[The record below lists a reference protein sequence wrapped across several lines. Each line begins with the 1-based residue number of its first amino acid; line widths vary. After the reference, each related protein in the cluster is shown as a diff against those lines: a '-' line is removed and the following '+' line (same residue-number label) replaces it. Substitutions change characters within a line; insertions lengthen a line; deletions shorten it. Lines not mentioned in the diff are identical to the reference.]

1 MRYNILDIRFKTL
14 LSVIEEK
21 NFSKAA
27 EKLSLTQPA
36 VSHHINQLEAEYGV
50 KIISRGKREISLTP
64 EGELIA
70 NYAKRMAAL
79 ESKLLYELKNID
91 TAAKKIRIG
100 VTHTAESNM
109 FTEIVGYYSLNNP
122 NISIIIITD
131 TTSNLYKM
139 VENYELD
146 LAYVDGMIE
155 DSSLKFF
162 PVDKDDLVC
171 VLSINNPLVSKKSVT
186 LEELKKERLILR
198 LQTSTTRKIFEAS
211 LEYNNDS
218 IKNYNVVL
226 EVDNI
231 ATIKDLI
238 RKDFGISVLA
248 KSACMDEVNK
258 NKLAILPIEKLQM
271 IRQNYIIYNVYF
283 NHVEI
288 IKDIISIYNN
298 KLALEKNI

>member
-1 MRYNILDIRFKTL
+1 MLDIRFKTL

-27 EKLSLTQPA
+27 EKLSLTQPD

>member
-1 MRYNILDIRFKTL
+1 MLDIRFKTL

-171 VLSINNPLVSKKSVT
+171 VLSINNPLVSKKNVT

>member
-1 MRYNILDIRFKTL
+1 MLDIRFKTL

-109 FTEIVGYYSLNNP
+109 CTEIVGYYSLNNP

>member
-1 MRYNILDIRFKTL
+1 MLDIRFKTL

-171 VLSINNPLVSKKSVT
+171 VLSINNPLVSKKSAT

>member
-1 MRYNILDIRFKTL
+1 MLDIRFKTL

-258 NKLAILPIEKLQM
+258 KKLAILPIEKLQM

>member
-1 MRYNILDIRFKTL
+1 MLDIRFKTL

-109 FTEIVGYYSLNNP
+109 FTEIVGYYSLHNP
-122 NISIIIITD
+122 NTSITIITD

>member
-1 MRYNILDIRFKTL
+1 MLDIRFKTL

-109 FTEIVGYYSLNNP
+109 FTEIVGYYSLHNP
-122 NISIIIITD
+122 NTSITIITD

-298 KLALEKNI
+298 KLALEKNIW

>member
-1 MRYNILDIRFKTL
+1 MLDIRFKTL

-36 VSHHINQLEAEYGV
+36 VSHHINQLETEYGV

-122 NISIIIITD
+122 NTSITIITD

-258 NKLAILPIEKLQM
+258 KKLAILPIEKLQM

>member
-1 MRYNILDIRFKTL
+1 MLDIRFKTW

-258 NKLAILPIEKLQM
+258 NKLAILPIEKLQT

-298 KLALEKNI
+298 KLALEKNIW

>member
-1 MRYNILDIRFKTL
+1 MLDIRFKTL

-258 NKLAILPIEKLQM
+258 KKLAILPIEKLQM

-298 KLALEKNI
+298 KLAMEKNI

>member
-1 MRYNILDIRFKTL
+1 MLDIRFKTL

-36 VSHHINQLEAEYGV
+36 VSHHINQLESEYGV
-50 KIISRGKREISLTP
+50 KIISRGKREITLTP

-79 ESKLLYELKNID
+79 ENKLLYELKNID

-109 FTEIVGYYSLNNP
+109 FTEIVGLYSLNNP
-122 NISIIIITD
+122 NTSITIITD

-155 DSSLKFF
+155 DSPLKFF

-171 VLSINNPLVSKKSVT
+171 VLSINNPLVNKKVVS
-186 LEELKKERLILR
+186 LEDLKKERLILR

-238 RKDFGISVLA
+238 RKDFGISILA

-258 NKLAILPIEKLQM
+258 KKLAILPIEKLQM

-288 IKDIISIYNN
+288 IKDIISIYNS
-298 KLALEKNI
+298 KLNTEKNIW

>member
-1 MRYNILDIRFKTL
+1 MLDIRFKTL

-91 TAAKKIRIG
+91 TASKKIRIG

-258 NKLAILPIEKLQM
+258 KKLAILPIEKLQM

>member
-1 MRYNILDIRFKTL
+1 MLDIRFKTL

-36 VSHHINQLEAEYGV
+36 ISHHINQLEAEYGV

-258 NKLAILPIEKLQM
+258 KKLAILPIEKLQM

-298 KLALEKNI
+298 KLAMEKNI

>member
-1 MRYNILDIRFKTL
+1 MLDIRFKTL

-122 NISIIIITD
+122 NTSITIITD

-258 NKLAILPIEKLQM
+258 KKLAILPIEKLQM

-298 KLALEKNI
+298 KLALEKNIW

>member
-1 MRYNILDIRFKTL
+1 MLDIRFKTL

-50 KIISRGKREISLTP
+50 KIISQGKREISLTP

-258 NKLAILPIEKLQM
+258 KKLAILPIEKLQM

-298 KLALEKNI
+298 KLALEKNIW

>member
-1 MRYNILDIRFKTL
+1 MLDIRFKTL

-79 ESKLLYELKNID
+79 ESKRLYELKNID

>member
-1 MRYNILDIRFKTL
+1 MLDIRFKTL

-186 LEELKKERLILR
+186 LEEIKKERLILR

>member
-1 MRYNILDIRFKTL
+1 MLDIRFKTL

-258 NKLAILPIEKLQM
+258 KKLAILPIEKLQM

-298 KLALEKNI
+298 KLALEKNIW

>member
-1 MRYNILDIRFKTL
+1 MLDIRFKTL

-171 VLSINNPLVSKKSVT
+171 VLSINNPLVSQKSVT

-258 NKLAILPIEKLQM
+258 KKLAILPIEKLQM

>member
-1 MRYNILDIRFKTL
+1 MLDIRFKTL

-36 VSHHINQLEAEYGV
+36 VSHHINQLETEYGV

-258 NKLAILPIEKLQM
+258 KKLAILPIEKLQM

>member
-1 MRYNILDIRFKTL
+1 MLDIRFKTL

-186 LEELKKERLILR
+186 LEELILR

-258 NKLAILPIEKLQM
+258 KKLAILPIEKLQM

>member
-1 MRYNILDIRFKTL
+1 MLDIRFKTL

-109 FTEIVGYYSLNNP
+109 FTEIVGYYSLHNP

-258 NKLAILPIEKLQM
+258 KKLAILPIEKLQM

-298 KLALEKNI
+298 KLAMEKNI

>member
-1 MRYNILDIRFKTL
+1 MLDIRFKTL

-298 KLALEKNI
+298 KLALEKNIW

>member
-1 MRYNILDIRFKTL
+1 MLDIRFKTL

-258 NKLAILPIEKLQM
+258 KKLAILQIEKLQM

-298 KLALEKNI
+298 KLALEKNIW

>member
-1 MRYNILDIRFKTL
+1 MLDIRFKTL

-171 VLSINNPLVSKKSVT
+171 VLSINNPLVSQKSVT

>member
-1 MRYNILDIRFKTL
+1 MLDIRFKTL

-70 NYAKRMAAL
+70 NYAKRMAPL

-139 VENYELD
+139 V
-146 LAYVDGMIE
+146 
-155 DSSLKFF
+155 
-162 PVDKDDLVC
+162 
-171 VLSINNPLVSKKSVT
+171 
-186 LEELKKERLILR
+186 
-198 LQTSTTRKIFEAS
+198 
-211 LEYNNDS
+211 
-218 IKNYNVVL
+218 
-226 EVDNI
+226 
-231 ATIKDLI
+231 
-238 RKDFGISVLA
+238 
-248 KSACMDEVNK
+248 
-258 NKLAILPIEKLQM
+258 
-271 IRQNYIIYNVYF
+271 
-283 NHVEI
+283 
-288 IKDIISIYNN
+288 
-298 KLALEKNI
+298 

>member
-1 MRYNILDIRFKTL
+1 MLDIRFKTL

>member
-1 MRYNILDIRFKTL
+1 
-14 LSVIEEK
+14 
-21 NFSKAA
+21 
-27 EKLSLTQPA
+27 
-36 VSHHINQLEAEYGV
+36 
-50 KIISRGKREISLTP
+50 
-64 EGELIA
+64 
-70 NYAKRMAAL
+70 
-79 ESKLLYELKNID
+79 
-91 TAAKKIRIG
+91 
-100 VTHTAESNM
+100 
-109 FTEIVGYYSLNNP
+109 
-122 NISIIIITD
+122 
-131 TTSNLYKM
+131 M

-258 NKLAILPIEKLQM
+258 KKLAILPIEKLQM

>member
-1 MRYNILDIRFKTL
+1 
-14 LSVIEEK
+14 
-21 NFSKAA
+21 
-27 EKLSLTQPA
+27 
-36 VSHHINQLEAEYGV
+36 
-50 KIISRGKREISLTP
+50 
-64 EGELIA
+64 
-70 NYAKRMAAL
+70 MAAL

-258 NKLAILPIEKLQM
+258 KKLAILPIEKLQM

>member
-1 MRYNILDIRFKTL
+1 MLDIRFKTL

-248 KSACMDEVNK
+248 KSAGMDEVNK
-258 NKLAILPIEKLQM
+258 KKLAILPIEKLQM

-298 KLALEKNI
+298 KLALEKNIW

>member
-1 MRYNILDIRFKTL
+1 MLDIRFKTL

-36 VSHHINQLEAEYGV
+36 VSHHINQLESEYGV
-50 KIISRGKREISLTP
+50 KIISRGKREITLTP

-79 ESKLLYELKNID
+79 ENKLLYELKNID

-109 FTEIVGYYSLNNP
+109 FTEIVGLYSLNNP
-122 NISIIIITD
+122 NTSITIITD

-155 DSSLKFF
+155 DSPLKFF

-171 VLSINNPLVSKKSVT
+171 VLSINNPLVNKKVVS
-186 LEELKKERLILR
+186 LEDLKKERLILR

-238 RKDFGISVLA
+238 RKDFGISILA

-258 NKLAILPIEKLQM
+258 KKLAILPIEKLQM

-288 IKDIISIYNN
+288 IKDIISIYNS
-298 KLALEKNI
+298 KLNTEKNI

>member
-258 NKLAILPIEKLQM
+258 NNLAILPY
-271 IRQNYIIYNVYF
+271 RQEITRISFIPVARYF
-283 NHVEI
+283 
-288 IKDIISIYNN
+288 YC
-298 KLALEKNI
+298 LL

>member
-1 MRYNILDIRFKTL
+1 MLDIRFKTL

-36 VSHHINQLEAEYGV
+36 VSHHINQLEAKYGV

-109 FTEIVGYYSLNNP
+109 FTEIVGYYSLHNP
-122 NISIIIITD
+122 NTSITIITD

-258 NKLAILPIEKLQM
+258 KKLAILPIEKLQM

-298 KLALEKNI
+298 KLAMEKNI

>member
-1 MRYNILDIRFKTL
+1 MLDIRFKTL

-122 NISIIIITD
+122 NTSITIITD

-155 DSSLKFF
+155 DSPLKFF

-171 VLSINNPLVSKKSVT
+171 VLSINNPLVSKNSVT
-186 LEELKKERLILR
+186 LEDLKKERLILR

-288 IKDIISIYNN
+288 IKDIISIYNE
-298 KLALEKNI
+298 KLNTEKNIC

>member
-1 MRYNILDIRFKTL
+1 MLDIRFKTL
-14 LSVIEEK
+14 LSVIDEK

-36 VSHHINQLEAEYGV
+36 VSHHINQLESEYGV
-50 KIISRGKREISLTP
+50 KIISRGKREITLTP

-79 ESKLLYELKNID
+79 ENKLLYELKNID

-109 FTEIVGYYSLNNP
+109 FTEIVGLYSLNNP
-122 NISIIIITD
+122 NTSITIITD

-155 DSSLKFF
+155 DSPLKFF

-171 VLSINNPLVSKKSVT
+171 VLSINNPLVNKTIVS
-186 LEELKKERLILR
+186 LEDLKKERLILR

-238 RKDFGISVLA
+238 RKDFGISILA

-258 NKLAILPIEKLQM
+258 KKLAILPIEKLQM

-288 IKDIISIYNN
+288 IKDIISIYNS
-298 KLALEKNI
+298 KLNMEKNL